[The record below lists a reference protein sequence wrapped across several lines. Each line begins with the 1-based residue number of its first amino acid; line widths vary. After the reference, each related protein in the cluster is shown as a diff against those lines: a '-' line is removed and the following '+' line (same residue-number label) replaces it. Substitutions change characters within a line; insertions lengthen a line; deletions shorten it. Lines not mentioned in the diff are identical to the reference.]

1 MGISELL
8 RILLFDQIGGVF
20 VMHNPQTVAN
30 VIKNTAQNKG
40 VSVAQMLRDCGIN
53 KDLISTTQSKGYYP
67 RVDALAA
74 IADYLDVSV
83 DYLLG
88 RTDIPEVNR

>member
-1 MGISELL
+1 
-8 RILLFDQIGGVF
+8 
-20 VMHNPQTVAN
+20 MHNPQTVAN

-74 IADYLDVSV
+74 IAPEIQFI
-83 DYLLG
+83 
-88 RTDIPEVNR
+88 IPEYNKWIEL

>member
-8 RILLFDQIGGVF
+8 RILLFAQIGGVF

>member
-1 MGISELL
+1 
-8 RILLFDQIGGVF
+8 
-20 VMHNPQTVAN
+20 MHNPQTVAN
-30 VIKNTAQNKG
+30 VIKITAQNKG

>member
-1 MGISELL
+1 MELSEEL
-8 RILLFDQIGGVF
+8 RILPINQNRGVF
-20 VMHNPQTVAN
+20 VMHNPQTLAN
-30 VIKNTAQNKG
+30 IIKTTAQNKG
-40 VSVAQMLRDCGIN
+40 VSVAQMLRDCGLN

-88 RTDIPEVNR
+88 RTDNPAIQR